1 MRKGRSVPTKAS
13 WGSGVDGAGTMAGL
27 AWRRGSRSALSATVT
42 AGLAGSKR
50 SGFTA
55 AGPTRS
61 SHGVA
66 SARSLAFGEPP
77 WQGPGACT
85 ETTAAPTAAPTH
97 CRRHTNVP
105 TGPASAART
114 SSAAV
119 QKRGMAV
126 RTCQKVSAR

>member
-27 AWRRGSRSALSATVT
+27 AWRRGSRGALSDSAT
-42 AGLAGSKR
+42 AGLEGSKR

-66 SARSLAFGEPP
+66 SARSLASGEPP
-77 WQGPGACT
+77 CCPQGPSVCT
-85 ETTAAPTAAPTH
+85 ATTAAPPQ
-97 CRRHTNVP
+97 CRRHTKVP
-105 TGPASAART
+105 TGPATAART

-126 RTCQKVSAR
+126 RTCQKVCSAR